1 MSIGIYKITNPK
13 GKIYVGQT
21 SNLEKRIVDYER
33 IKCHKQHKIY
43 YSLKKYG
50 WEMHDFEIIELCELD
65 KLNERE
71 IYWGMYYNVLGENGL
86 NLKIG
91 DANGKFSEE
100 VKKKISMSRLNH
112 PNLNVPSGE
121 NHPNVTLSE
130 SQVIEIYGLIKKYY
144 SNGEIIK
151 KLNLTIQ
158 SGSITNIRYG
168 ITWNNLWHN
177 HFTFPYPGFPS
188 KLNGVPFRV
197 KMKIIEFLDKGYTV
211 EHISKWI
218 KRVNKYD
225 IKYASTKKIWKNVW
239 NIYEYQK
246 QQENGK

>member
-1 MSIGIYKITNPK
+1 MEFNKPHIYKRKIVETGKYYIGKHK
-13 GKIYVGQT
+13 GGDKYYYG
-21 SNLEKRIVDYER
+21 SGKDY
-33 IKCHKQHKIY
+33 KTD
-43 YSLKKYG
+43 LKKYKVI
-50 WEMHDFEIIELCELD
+50 ETEILEYVEDIS